1 MPNLEIDF
9 PLADGSRPLPGWRLR
24 RLEMHNWG
32 TFHGKVSSLF
42 PDERWTLLVGENGSG
57 KSTAV
62 DALRTLLVPPRLL
75 NYNDA
80 SGEQKRRDRTRRSYV
95 RGTWATA
102 SQEDSAAAI
111 PQNLRAPGEFSI
123 LLGVFANQHAG
134 EAFTLVQILWELNDK
149 IHETYAVARRDHT
162 IREDLADLGQSRDLK
177 RTLRQRGFDVFD
189 SFSAY
194 AEVFRG
200 RLGLPGEA
208 ALEVFNQAIG
218 VKEVSEINPF
228 VRRHMLEGSDILDF
242 IHKTLRPHFHELD
255 ASWKAIDR
263 AERQLAALAP
273 IVAHRQNTRD
283 AAALRDAHQ
292 AVLDLSPIYYAHRHR
307 ALADAEAARLDEQRT
322 VAEARA
328 EELKVQRQRDQ
339 EEHDRKLQEIAA
351 DTTEQSIRR
360 IDQELK
366 TLEERHRSRA
376 KELRLFEAQLKTLGL
391 SQPVE
396 DAAQFTRLQTQMRA
410 ERGPTEIER
419 KEKDEARTR
428 ASMEQL
434 QALDLRGRLADELQT
449 LRDHRVLIPREFLA
463 IRSALVAATGIP
475 ADDLPFAGELIEVRT
490 EHREWTGAIERLLHS
505 LGVSLLVPER
515 HYLAV
520 ADFINGR
527 RLVDHRNQGLRFTF
541 HRVPISV
548 PAPRSDVLHD
558 PARVPARL
566 RFREEN
572 PLAAWL
578 QAEVVRRFHHHCC
591 DSIEHLREVDYGITR
606 EGLVR
611 EGSSRH
617 VKDDR
622 RAVNDASGYVL
633 GWSIEEKIEALTT
646 EFNRAHSRAE
656 QAAKQVADLDRQLKA
671 LATRL
676 AAIGTL
682 LACESFAD
690 IDTRSVQTEMSRLQK
705 EKQDLEASSESL
717 RALRE
722 QLDAVKQR
730 LDVNADENN
739 RVQQRIGDL
748 KKSLRALD
756 DLLADLN
763 ETLGEHADFDPAP
776 HEPAFAEL
784 QAVAELTLANV
795 EHTRS
800 QVQGRL
806 RSKISQQ
813 EKIMRDAEQAMIEPM
828 THFLRDHPGYTA
840 DLRAEP
846 RFADDFVALRDRIEQ
861 QELQQHRQRFEAY
874 LGTNLV
880 GDLAMFNSKLEGH
893 EQDIKDRIATVN
905 GALRSIAFTE
915 STHVQIVAQAT
926 RTDDVRRFRAELR
939 DCFSGGL
946 NPSPEDR
953 LRVFGRIRELIAKFE
968 SDDVWTKRV
977 TDARNW
983 FDYAVREL
991 HDADGTE
998 ANYYSGSAGK
1008 SGGQKARLAFT
1019 ILASAIAA
1027 QYGLLDAAGE
1037 ADTFRLVV
1045 IDEAF
1050 ARTDETNSRRAL
1062 DLFQKLGLQ
1071 LVVVSPFDAKSRIVE
1086 DYVDSFHLATNPDL
1100 NNSRLS
1106 RASRADYE
1114 AARAQS
1120 PATQVTTPPA
1130 TAPDA

>member
-24 RLEMHNWG
+24 RLEMLNWG
-32 TFHGKVSSLF
+32 TFHGKVSALH
-42 PDERWTLLVGENGSG
+42 PDGRWTLLVGENGSG

-102 SQEDSAAAI
+102 SHEESAAAI
-111 PQNLRAPGEFSI
+111 PQNLRGPGEFSI
-123 LLGVFANQHAG
+123 VLGVFANHHAG
-134 EAFTLVQILWELNDK
+134 EAFTLVQILWELNER
-149 IHETYAVARRDHT
+149 IHELYAVARRDHS

-177 RTLRQRGFDVFD
+177 KTLRQRGFDVFE

-194 AEVFRG
+194 SEVFRG
-200 RLGLPGEA
+200 KLGLPGEA

-228 VRRHMLEGSDILDF
+228 VRRHMLEGSDVLDF

-255 ASWKAIDR
+255 ASWKAIER

-273 IVAHRQNTRD
+273 IVTHRQAARD
-283 AAALRDAHQ
+283 AEALRDQHQ
-292 AVLDLSPIYYAHRHR
+292 VVLDIAPVYYAHRHR
-307 ALADAEAARLDEQRT
+307 ALAEAESARLDEQRN
-322 VAEARA
+322 VAQARA
-328 EELKVQRQRDQ
+328 EELKTRRASDQ

-360 IDQELK
+360 IDQQLETLTERHKSRAKQLRVFEGHLK
-366 TLEERHRSRA
+366 TLV
-376 KELRLFEAQLKTLGL
+376 L
-391 SQPVE
+391 SQPIE
-396 DAAQFTRLQTQMRA
+396 DAAQFARLQTQVRA
-410 ERGPTEIER
+410 DRGPTEIER
-419 KEKDEARTR
+419 QDKDKARTR
-428 ASMEQL
+428 AHIDQL
-434 QALDLRGRLADELQT
+434 QALEARGRIADELQT
-449 LRDHRVLIPREFLA
+449 LRDHRVLIPRDFLA
-463 IRSALVAATGIP
+463 LRSALVAATGIP
-475 ADDLPFAGELIEVRT
+475 AADLPFAGELIEVKS
-490 EHREWTGAIERLLHS
+490 EHRAWTGAIERLLHS

-527 RLVDHRNQGLRFTF
+527 HLGLRFTF
-541 HRVPISV
+541 HRVPATA
-548 PAPRSDVLHD
+548 PAARADVLHD

-566 RFREEN
+566 RFREEH

-578 QAEVVRRFHHHCC
+578 QGEVARRFHHHCC
-591 DSIEHLREVDYGITR
+591 ESVQHLREVDYGITR

-611 EGSSRH
+611 EGGSRH

-622 RAVNDASGYVL
+622 RAVDDVTNRVL
-633 GWSIEEKIEALTT
+633 GWSIEDKIQALTA
-646 EFNRAHSRAE
+646 EFRQAETRAT
-656 QAAKQVADLDRQLKA
+656 QAAAQVIELDRHLKT
-671 LATRL
+671 LDTRL
-676 AAIGTL
+676 TAIDGL
-682 LACESFAD
+682 LGFESFAD
-690 IDTRSVQTEMSRLQK
+690 LDTRSVQTEMARLQK
-705 EKQDLEASSESL
+705 EKQDLEASSHSL

-722 QLDAVKQR
+722 QLDAVKKR
-730 LDVNADENN
+730 LTENSAEN
-739 RVQQRIGDL
+739 DRVQRAIGDL
-748 KKSLRALD
+748 EKSLRELD
-756 DLLADLN
+756 NRLADLA
-763 ETLGEHADFDPAP
+763 EALREHTTFDPAA
-776 HEPAFAEL
+776 HESVFAEL
-784 QAVAELTLANV
+784 QPVAVLTLANV
-795 EHTRS
+795 EQVRG
-800 QVQGRL
+800 QVQSRL
-806 RSKISQQ
+806 RGKISQQ
-813 EKIMRDAEQAMIEPM
+813 EKAVAAAEQAMIKPM
-828 THFLRDHPGYTA
+828 ADFLRDHPGYTS

-846 RFADDFVALRDRIEQ
+846 RYTDDFVALRERIEK
-861 QELQQHRQRFEAY
+861 QELQPQRQRFEAY

-880 GDLAMFNSKLEGH
+880 GDLAMFNSNLEAH
-893 EQDIKDRIATVN
+893 EQDIRQRIATVN

-915 STHVQIVAQAT
+915 TTHVQITAQAT
-926 RTDDVRRFRAELR
+926 RSDDIRKFRAELR

-946 NPSPEDR
+946 NPAADDR
-953 LRVFGRIRELIAKFE
+953 LRIFGRIRELIEKFE
-968 SDDVWTKRV
+968 RDDVWTRRV

-983 FDYAVREL
+983 FDYGVREL
-991 HDADGTE
+991 NDADGSE
-998 ANYYSGSAGK
+998 ANYYAGSAGK

-1027 QYGLLDAAGE
+1027 QYGLLDAGGE

-1062 DLFQKLGLQ
+1062 DLFKKLGLQ

-1106 RASRADYE
+1106 RASRADYD
-1114 AARAQS
+1114 AARTQS
-1120 PATQVTTPPA
+1120 PSASAYASAPRPA
-1130 TAPDA
+1130 TDA

>member
-42 PDERWTLLVGENGSG
+42 PDDRWTLLVGENGSG

-80 SGEQKRRDRTRRSYV
+80 SGEQKRRDRTRRSYI

-111 PQNLRAPGEFSI
+111 PQNLRPTGEFSL
-123 LLGVFANQHAG
+123 LLGVFANQHSGGAL
-134 EAFTLVQILWELNDK
+134 TLVQILWELNDK
-149 IHETYAVARRDHT
+149 IHEIYAVARRDHT

-194 AEVFRG
+194 AEVFRSK
-200 RLGLPGEA
+200 LGLPGEA

-228 VRRHMLEGSDILDF
+228 VRRHMLEGSDILEF

-263 AERQLAALAP
+263 AERQLEALAP
-273 IVAHRQNTRD
+273 IASHRQTSRE
-283 AAALRDAHQ
+283 AAASRDEHQ
-292 AVLDLSPIYYAHRHR
+292 TALDLSPIYYAHRHR
-307 ALADAEAARLDEQRT
+307 ALADAEAIQLDEQRRD
-322 VAEARA
+322 ASAKA
-328 EELKVQRQRDQ
+328 EELKIQRAHDQ
-339 EEHDRKLQEIAA
+339 EEQNRKLQEIAA
-351 DTTEQSIRR
+351 DTTDQSIRR
-360 IDQELK
+360 IDDQLG
-366 TLEERHRSRA
+366 TLNERHQARA
-376 KELRLFEAQLKTLGL
+376 KQLRRFEMHLKALAL

-396 DAAQFTRLQTQMRA
+396 NSTQFTRLQTQVRA
-410 ERGPTEIER
+410 DRGPTEISR
-419 KEKDEARTR
+419 KDKDQARTR
-428 ASMEQL
+428 ASMDQL
-434 QALDLRGRLADELQT
+434 QALERRGQLADELQT

-463 IRSALVAATGIP
+463 VRSALSAATNIP
-475 ADDLPFAGELIEVRT
+475 ADELPFAGELIEVKT
-490 EHREWTGAIERLLHS
+490 AHRAWTGAIERLLHS
-505 LGVSLLVPER
+505 LGISLLVPER

-520 ADFINGR
+520 ADFINNR
-527 RLVDHRNQGLRFTF
+527 HLGLRFTF
-541 HRVPISV
+541 HRVPAA
-548 PAPRSDVLHD
+548 APIARTDVLHD
-558 PARVPARL
+558 AARVPSRL
-566 RFREEN
+566 RFREEH
-572 PLAAWL
+572 PLAGWL
-578 QAEVVRRFHHHCC
+578 QSEVVRRFHHHCC
-591 DSIEHLREVDYGITR
+591 DSVQHLREVDYGITC
-606 EGLVR
+606 EGLIR

-622 RAVNDASGYVL
+622 RAVNDASNFVL
-633 GWSIEEKIEALTT
+633 GWSIEDKIHALTA
-646 EFNRAHSRAE
+646 EFNQAEHRAT
-656 QAAKQVADLDRQLKA
+656 QAAQQVADLARQLKD
-671 LATRL
+671 LDTRL
-676 AAIGTL
+676 AAIDGL
-682 LACESFAD
+682 LGFDSFAEL
-690 IDTRSVQTEMSRLQK
+690 DTHSVQVEMSRLQR
-705 EKQDLEASSESL
+705 EKQELEASSKSL
-717 RALRE
+717 RTLRE
-722 QLDAVKQR
+722 QLEQIKKR
-730 LDVNADENN
+730 IGKNEEENN

-748 KKSLRALD
+748 NKGLQSLD
-756 DLLADLN
+756 DLLADLD
-763 ETLGEHADFDPAP
+763 ETLRNHRDFDPAP
-776 HEPAFAEL
+776 HEPSFGEL
-784 QAVAELTLANV
+784 QTVAQLTLANV
-795 EHTRS
+795 GHTRS

-806 RSKISQQ
+806 RSKIAQQ
-813 EKIMRDAEQAMIEPM
+813 EKIIRDAEQAMIEPM

-840 DLRAEP
+840 DLRPEP

-880 GDLAMFNSKLEGH
+880 GDLAMFNSKLEAH
-893 EQDIKDRIATVN
+893 EQDIKERISTVN

-915 STHVQIVAQAT
+915 ITHVQIVAQAT

-946 NPSPEDR
+946 NPSPDDR
-953 LRVFGRIRELIAKFE
+953 LRVFGRIRELIEKFE
-968 SDDVWTKRV
+968 RDDIWTKRV

-991 HDADGTE
+991 HDSDGSE

-1027 QYGLLDAAGE
+1027 QYGLLDGERE

-1120 PATQVTTPPA
+1120 PTASAITPPVTPA
-1130 TAPDA
+1130 LNA